1 MNRRTFTRGLA
12 LLGLAPSLPTP
23 TFAGTATAAR
33 APVAITSSQYAWAS
47 WYAQKNGTTSVAAIA
62 RDLKVAP
69 DVAQALFQKLVA
81 TGAIRAPAAG
91 GLATASR
98 PFLTRAGRRALAA
111 KGGEAARRIG
121 MRTRRE
127 LFNAMR
133 RLGDDD
139 IDPQTPETT

>member
-1 MNRRTFTRGLA
+1 M
-12 LLGLAPSLPTP
+12 PTI
-23 TFAGTATAAR
+23 TAATAATP
-33 APVAITSSQYAWAS
+33 APVVITSSQYAWAS
-47 WYAQKNGTTSVAAIA
+47 WYAQKNGVTSVAAIA

-69 DVAQALFQKLVA
+69 EVAQALFQKLVA

-121 MRTRRE
+121 ARTRRE

-133 RLGDDD
+133 RFGEDDKK
-139 IDPQTPETT
+139 PETPETT